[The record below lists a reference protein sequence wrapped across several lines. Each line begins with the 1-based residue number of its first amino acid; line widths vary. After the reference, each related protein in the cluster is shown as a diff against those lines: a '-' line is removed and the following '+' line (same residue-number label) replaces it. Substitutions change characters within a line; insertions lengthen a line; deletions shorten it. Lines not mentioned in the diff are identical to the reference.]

1 MSLSVAQV
9 KAAKERKA
17 LTDSLGLSVDAT
29 DEQIAVAQ
37 REAERKAL
45 VISLSL
51 PDNASDE
58 QIEAAKAERAA
69 GVDEVNAFAP
79 ADPLAHLSDEMR
91 ALALST
97 FGYYDDKPGQK
108 TDVLLMTSDGTL
120 FHPLDVSYAQA
131 HAARQ
136 PHGQVQIN
144 EIHRTA

>member
-1 MSLSVAQV
+1 MSISAAAV
-9 KAAKERKA
+9 KAAKERKE
-17 LTDSLGLSVDAT
+17 LTDSLGLPAEAT
-29 DEQIAVAQ
+29 DEQIAVAK

-45 VISLSL
+45 ATSLGL
-51 PDNASDE
+51 PADATDE
-58 QIEAAKAERAA
+58 QIEAAKAEKAA
-69 GVDEVNAFAP
+69 GVEDAAP
-79 ADPLAHLSDEMR
+79 ADPLASLSDEMR

-136 PHGQVQIN
+136 PNGQVQIN

>member
-1 MSLSVAQV
+1 MPSVADI
-9 KAAKERKA
+9 KGAKKRKE
-17 LTDSLGLSVDAT
+17 LTDSLGLPLDAT

-37 REAERKAL
+37 READRKAL

-51 PDNASDE
+51 PDDATDE
-58 QIEAAKAERAA
+58 QVEAAKAERAA
-69 GVDEVNAFAP
+69 GVDDAAPSAP

-97 FGYYDDKPGQK
+97 FGYYDDQPGQK
-108 TDVLLMTSDGTL
+108 TDVLLVTADGTL